1 MSCELGVAGC
11 ESRVARAVLTAALA
25 CAFSFAAK
33 AAEPL
38 WKSGSVRANWFRADI
53 TCKVGS
59 LLYGYGQ
66 NDVSVEKLDDLEACG
81 LCLDDGERKVVIVSF
96 DLLGMDRDLISAIR
110 LELAK
115 IVGTTEER
123 VLLSCTHTHGGPNTR
138 PGIARDA
145 TNARRTS
152 ADEPYLCDMTNA
164 VYAAAREMVAKGDWK
179 TCRVG
184 FYSSQVD
191 ENRNR
196 RYTTPDNCTA
206 AAEYRRVL
214 LDINK
219 AIADKELGLVVLVDG
234 ETLRP
239 HYVVGNYAAHALAAH
254 APGRGGYRITA
265 DYPGVFRRHI
275 RQEMGCEAMFVAGAS
290 GDVVPKENEIGV
302 EGARRTGVNLAKAA
316 MGDFLDIQ
324 RGDQRFLLKEPK
336 VDALFASLDVP
347 LNARYRDLC
356 GKDSWRVEFQ
366 CLAIGD
372 VAFVGL
378 PGELTSALGLEIKW
392 HSPFVRTFVAYN
404 STDYL
409 SYVLPLHETCSGGYE
424 PQLQKIRS
432 RYSLNAVL
440 CAQEGL
446 IALRERLFPTPPTAR
461 DPYPDYIDPPLFN
474 LPGGYKPS
482 KWTSFQ
488 Q

>member
-1 MSCELGVAGC
+1 MKCL
-11 ESRVARAVLTAALA
+11 ESAAFLLA
-25 CAFSFAAK
+25 CVCAFGAQAAK
-33 AAEPL
+33 PI
-38 WKSGSVRANWFRADI
+38 WKTGSVRANWFRADI
-53 TCKVGS
+53 TCKVGT
-59 LLYGYGQ
+59 LLAGYGQ

-81 LCLDDGERKVVIVSF
+81 LCVDDGERRVVIVSF
-96 DLLGMDRDLISAIR
+96 DLLGMNRDFVSTIR
-110 LELAK
+110 RELAR

-138 PGIARDA
+138 PGLTRDA
-145 TNARRTS
+145 STCRRTPPN
-152 ADEPYLCDMTNA
+152 EPYMRDMTNA
-164 VYAAAREMVAKGDWK
+164 VYAAARKMVAKGDWK

-184 FYSSQVD
+184 FYSSHVD

-214 LDINK
+214 LDINP
-219 AIADKELGLVVLVDG
+219 AIADKELGLIVLIDG
-234 ETLRP
+234 DTLRP
-239 HYVVGNYAAHALAAH
+239 QYLIGNYSAHALASH

-275 RQEMGCEAMFVAGAS
+275 LQEMGCEAMFITGAS
-290 GDVVPKENEIGV
+290 GDTVPKENEIGV
-302 EGARRTGVNLAKAA
+302 EGARRMGVNLAKAA
-316 MGDFLDIQ
+316 MGNFLDVQ

-336 VDALFASLDVP
+336 VDALLTSLEVP
-347 LNARYRDLC
+347 FNARFAKLY
-356 GKDSWRVEFQ
+356 GKAMEDMVFQ

-372 VAFVGL
+372 VAIVGV
-378 PGELTSALGLEIKW
+378 PGEFTSALGLEIKW
-392 HSPFVRTFVAYN
+392 NSPFMRTFVAYN

-424 PQLQKIRS
+424 PQLQRIRS

-440 CAQEGL
+440 KVQEGL
-446 IALRERLFPTPPTAR
+446 IDLRERQFPTPADAC

-474 LPGGYKPS
+474 LPGGFKPS

-488 Q
+488 K